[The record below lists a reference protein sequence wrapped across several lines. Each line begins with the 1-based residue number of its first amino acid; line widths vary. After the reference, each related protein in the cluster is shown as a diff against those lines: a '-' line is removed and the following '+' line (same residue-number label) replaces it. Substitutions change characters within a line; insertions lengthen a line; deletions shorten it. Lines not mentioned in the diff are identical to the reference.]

1 MLKEC
6 VMVFRRFLH
15 TFGIHYWGP
24 WSLPVLTDAGFY
36 GIMNITQD
44 RYCLICWKYDN
55 KKVGQEYK

>member
-1 MLKEC
+1 
-6 VMVFRRFLH
+6 MVFRRFLH